1 MPQRHSKYAAHVAEM
16 TDEKLAQVAARFRV
30 LGEPARLKILRTICS
45 EEKNV
50 QQIVAETQMGQANV
64 SKHLSLMY
72 EHGIVERRKEGL
84 NCYYRLADD
93 TIFEICQIASKGV
106 ERNLLTKL
114 RQFQLKT

>member
-1 MPQRHSKYAAHVAEM
+1 MPRKLIKRISHVEEL
-16 TDEKLAQVAARFRV
+16 TDEKLKQVAAQFRI

-45 EEKNV
+45 QEKNV
-50 QQIVAETQMGQANV
+50 QQIVEETKMGQANV

-72 EHGIVERRKEGL
+72 EHGIVKRRKEGI

-93 TIFEICQIASKGV
+93 SILEICKIASKGV

-114 RQFQLKT
+114 RQMQGSV